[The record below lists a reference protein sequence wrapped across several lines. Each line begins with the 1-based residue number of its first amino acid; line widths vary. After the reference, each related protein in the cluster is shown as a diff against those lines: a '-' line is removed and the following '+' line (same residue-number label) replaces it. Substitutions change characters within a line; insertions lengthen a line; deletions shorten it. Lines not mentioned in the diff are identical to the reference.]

1 MVLKGRAQGQ
11 AQQMEAKSLIHPLD
25 KYLSSASRM
34 PGTVGSRGEP
44 ARGSKAE
51 GVGGAGTA
59 GHGGGVA
66 PAVGVAP
73 RGPCREETRNPVC
86 SGPETRLHFQ
96 MNFSGIFK
104 Y

>member
-34 PGTVGSRGEP
+34 LGTVSALGSRGEP
-44 ARGSKAE
+44 ARVSNAE
-51 GVGGAGTA
+51 GVGGVGTS

-66 PAVGVAP
+66 PVVGVAP
-73 RGPCREETRNPVC
+73 LSPCQEET
-86 SGPETRLHFQ
+86 
-96 MNFSGIFK
+96 
-104 Y
+104 